1 MSFYSTADRELARIA
16 GFDVLEDVDQPTL
29 YVWVRLANG
38 HVVEGC
44 DCSFPDPDS
53 AWDEAIAQT
62 FENAMA
68 DADVSDEEWDGMDQ
82 EKRLALVR
90 ESFPSGPVNLKPLDA
105 NMA

>member
-1 MSFYSTADRELARIA
+1 MPLYSSEDRELARSA
-16 GFDVLEDVDQPTL
+16 GFDVREDCDQPNL

-53 AWDEAIAQT
+53 AWEEAIACT

-68 DADVSDEEWDGMDQ
+68 DADVSDNDWDGMDQ
-82 EKRLALVR
+82 EQRAALVR
-90 ESFPSGPVNLKPLDA
+90 ESFPSGPVSVTPMKPS
-105 NMA
+105 MA